1 MAAEMI
7 RPRWLSSIRRPL
19 DSYSKTWLGVGAVTV
34 IVVLIGALLLVKELG
49 IGYKQFTAEFLQAAA
64 LRPGNI
70 VTIAGVQVGSVTG
83 VRLAGDRVEATLR
96 VRDHIPV
103 GDEARAAIKITTLF
117 GSRYVDLR
125 PAGTGMPVGRRINLQ
140 HTEVPYDL
148 QAALADSTR
157 TFEQVDA
164 DRIASSLN
172 VLGTQL
178 DGLPHVVPQAMEN
191 VRALSSVIAQR
202 REQLGTL
209 LTSTEHVTSMLRRQQ
224 SDIGTFIRQGQELVG
239 EFVARAAAFH
249 AMMRSLQSIVGSL
262 RSIVVGDHRALDGVI
277 RTMEELSGKL
287 AEQDALLRNMLQI
300 APVPIR
306 EIANATGFGN
316 SIEANPPGGALI
328 DSWMCAISG
337 RAKQFGM
344 IEYFKDCQ

>member
-1 MAAEMI
+1 MI
-7 RPRWLSSIRRPL
+7 RPL
-19 DSYSKTWLGVGAVTV
+19 DSYNKTWLGVIAVAV
-34 IVVLIGALLLVKELG
+34 IAALIGGLLLVKELG
-49 IGYKQFTAEFLQAAA
+49 IGYRQFTAEFLQAAA

-70 VTIAGVQVGSVTG
+70 VTVAGVQVGSVTG

-96 VRDHIPV
+96 VRDNMPV
-103 GDEARAAIKITTLF
+103 GAESRAAIKITTLF

-125 PAGTGMPVGRRINLQ
+125 PAGSGMPADRRIDLQ

-164 DRIASSLN
+164 DRIASSLT

-178 DGLPHVVPQAMEN
+178 DGLPNVVPQAMEN

-202 REQLGTL
+202 RDQLGTL
-209 LTSTEHVTSMLRRQQ
+209 LTSTESVTSMLRRQQ
-224 SDIGTFIRQGQELVG
+224 SDIGTFIHQGQELVG
-239 EFVARAAAFH
+239 EFVARSAAFH
-249 AMMRSLQSIVGSL
+249 AMMRSLQSIVASL
-262 RSIVVGDHRALDGVI
+262 RTIVVGDHRALDGVI
-277 RTMEELSGKL
+277 GTLDELSGKL
-287 AEQDALLRNMLQI
+287 AQQDALLRNLLQI

-316 SIEANPPGGALI
+316 SIEGNPGGGALI